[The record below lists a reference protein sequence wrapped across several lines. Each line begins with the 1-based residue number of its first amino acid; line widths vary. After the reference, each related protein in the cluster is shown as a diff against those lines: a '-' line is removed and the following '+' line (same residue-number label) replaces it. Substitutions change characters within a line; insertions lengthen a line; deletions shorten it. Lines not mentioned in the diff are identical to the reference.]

1 MASPEFLR
9 CIPFAFQADL
19 ALSNSVTVG
28 AYAAV
33 KECAN
38 QFKYDR
44 WNCPA
49 SAFLV
54 RPAAPSGGKK
64 GERESEEDNETMTRE
79 ASLVR
84 AFTSAGITFTLTK
97 NCSAGDFANCLCDSS
112 KLPRL
117 YYYCILLE
125 YSFLCQSFLSKCNIL
140 LVLLVEFQ

>member
-1 MASPEFLR
+1 MLFP
-9 CIPFAFQADL
+9 FQADL

-38 QFKYDR
+38 QFKYNR

-64 GERESEEDNETMTRE
+64 AERESEEEDNETMTRE

-112 KLPRL
+112 KFPRL
-117 YYYCILLE
+117 KCYWISLVKLNLQIYR
-125 YSFLCQSFLSKCNIL
+125 SVLSK
-140 LVLLVEFQ
+140 